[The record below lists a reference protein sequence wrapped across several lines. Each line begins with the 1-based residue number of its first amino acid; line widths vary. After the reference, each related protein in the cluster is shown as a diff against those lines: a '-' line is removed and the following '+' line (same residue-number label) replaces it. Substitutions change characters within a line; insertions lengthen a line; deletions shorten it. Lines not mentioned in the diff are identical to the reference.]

1 MVRPKK
7 RLGQHFLKDEN
18 IARKVVGALPPGTK
32 ALIEIG
38 PGTGVLTKYL
48 IEQDIPDFYAI
59 EVDPEAVEYLKRT
72 MPSLGDRIIQGDFL
86 SADLSPLFPGRFSV
100 IGNFPYNI
108 SSQILFRVLE
118 YRDRTET
125 VVGMFQK
132 EVAERVS
139 SPRGTKAYGIL
150 SVLMQAFYNIEIL
163 FSVSEQV
170 FFPPPAVKS
179 AVMRFTRNSTTT
191 LPCDERL
198 FFGVVKTA
206 FNQRRKM
213 LRNALQK
220 YGLKDNAAIGHLLT
234 KRAEV
239 LGVEDFIA
247 LTLAVQNS
255 NNYDGRLPV

>member
-18 IARKVVGALPPGTK
+18 IARKVVSALPAGTK
-32 ALIEIG
+32 SLIEVG

-59 EVDPEAVEYLKRT
+59 EVDPEAVEYLQQT
-72 MPSLGDRIIQGDFL
+72 LPSIGHRVIQGDFL
-86 SADLSPLFPGRFSV
+86 SADLSRLFPGRFSV

-118 YRDRTET
+118 YRDRTEA

-139 SPRGTKAYGIL
+139 SPKGSKAYGIL
-150 SVLMQAFYNIEIL
+150 SVLMQAFYHIEIL
-163 FSVSEQV
+163 FTVSEHV
-170 FFPPPAVKS
+170 FYPPPAVQS
-179 AVMRFTRNSTTT
+179 AVMRLTRNSITT

-220 YGLKDNAAIGHLLT
+220 YGLKENASIGHLLT
-234 KRAEV
+234 KRAEA
-239 LGVEDFIA
+239 LEVEDFIE
-247 LTLAVQNS
+247 LTLAVQNG
-255 NNYDGRLPV
+255 NNND